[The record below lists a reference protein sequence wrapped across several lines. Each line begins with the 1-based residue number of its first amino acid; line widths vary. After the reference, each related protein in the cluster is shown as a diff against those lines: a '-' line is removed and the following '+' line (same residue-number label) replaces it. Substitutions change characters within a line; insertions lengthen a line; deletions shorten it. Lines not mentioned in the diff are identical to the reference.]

1 MNVRIENRKR
11 SISLVIRFRRPK
23 ICYLQAEQKLEAST
37 EATQNLSSLLQGVL
51 DLQNLLGREI
61 GLALRLQRQ
70 MAIVKPQSSAQLHIL
85 QQDAL
90 QLLRVNDHAVVQDLH
105 SMLRQS
111 RSIDDR
117 LQSQA

>member
-1 MNVRIENRKR
+1 
-11 SISLVIRFRRPK
+11 
-23 ICYLQAEQKLEAST
+23 
-37 EATQNLSSLLQGVL
+37 
-51 DLQNLLGREI
+51 
-61 GLALRLQRQ
+61 
-70 MAIVKPQSSAQLHIL
+70 MAIVKPQSSAQLRIL